1 MGFDEDFS
9 RDIDVREEEDETE
22 SLPEPDEEGTKMAE
36 SQEVAI
42 SVPRSHLAVLW

>member
-9 RDIDVREEEDETE
+9 RNVDVGEEEDETK
-22 SLPEPDEEGTKMAE
+22 SLPEPDEEGRKMAE

-42 SVPRSHLAVLW
+42 SVLRSHLAVLW